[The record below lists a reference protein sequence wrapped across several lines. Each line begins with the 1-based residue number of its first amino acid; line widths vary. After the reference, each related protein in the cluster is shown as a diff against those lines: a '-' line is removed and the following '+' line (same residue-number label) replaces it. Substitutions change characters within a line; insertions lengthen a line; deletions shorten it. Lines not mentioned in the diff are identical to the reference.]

1 MRATSASLSQRIDE
15 ALRHNRIRAGAKA
28 LIWLAALYPMAAL
41 SWKIILDPLA
51 LGANPAETILHV
63 TGEWALR
70 LLLLT
75 LAITPLRRITMVGGL
90 IRFRRLLGLSAFF
103 YGVVHLG
110 CYIAFDRFFVFTEIT
125 ADIIK
130 RPFITVGFAALVL
143 MIPLAIT
150 STRAAVMR
158 LGGTRWQDL
167 HRLVYVVAILA
178 VLHFWWLVK
187 RDVTEPLIYAAIL
200 AVLLGYRIIARAR
213 KRSARGSD
221 FPSAR

>member
-1 MRATSASLSQRIDE
+1 
-15 ALRHNRIRAGAKA
+15 
-28 LIWLAALYPMAAL
+28 
-41 SWKIILDPLA
+41 
-51 LGANPAETILHV
+51 
-63 TGEWALR
+63 
-70 LLLLT
+70 
-75 LAITPLRRITMVGGL
+75 
-90 IRFRRLLGLSAFF
+90 
-103 YGVVHLG
+103 
-110 CYIAFDRFFVFTEIT
+110 
-125 ADIIK
+125 
-130 RPFITVGFAALVL
+130 VGFAALVL

-158 LGGTRWQDL
+158 LGGARWQDL